1 MSCKKLVAVVWLVIQ
16 FMGCSIGPGNPETAA
31 VRSNCS
37 LEGFTLTEAEN
48 RIIEIEDAFV
58 VRKIRGWILNY
69 NDIEKKWPVRFRVL
83 FELRQSEGNMEIMRT
98 IADENGYFEIPNVPE
113 GRYCFKATL
122 YGWETIIGTIIVDKK
137 ADEKIAIVL
146 NMTMA

>member
-1 MSCKKLVAVVWLVIQ
+1 MSCKKLVIVLVVIQ
-16 FMGCSIGPGNPETAA
+16 FMGCSIGPEKP
-31 VRSNCS
+31 VRSDCS
-37 LEGFTLTEAEN
+37 LIGFTMTEVEN

-58 VRKIRGWILNY
+58 VRKIRGWILNH

-98 IADENGYFEIPNVPE
+98 ITDENGYFEIPNVPE

-122 YGWETIIGTIIVDKK
+122 YGWKSIVGTIIVDKK
-137 ADEKIAIVL
+137 ADAKIAVVFD
-146 NMTMA
+146 MPWA